1 MLESDNQAFDTGWSD
16 FIRAARRVIG
26 EEGVRAAFPLFTRS
40 GFYSGSWLG
49 DLGAA
54 AAPASNTA
62 EAALTLSAPQ
72 ARRGPRPGAPA
83 RR

>member
-40 GFYSGSWLG
+40 GFYSG
-49 DLGAA
+49 
-54 AAPASNTA
+54 
-62 EAALTLSAPQ
+62 
-72 ARRGPRPGAPA
+72 PGSGI
-83 RR
+83 